1 MENIKLEK
9 ELSIL
14 KNKLIISIFITIV
27 LCIVLGVYTYP
38 ELKSV
43 SNIKNELLG
52 KISEYDTYAQKGI
65 TDITT
70 FDNLVKDPALKKL
83 LVSEEGKTFFTSQFN
98 NDTSSS
104 YDAFL
109 TEKQKHIDD
118 VKKSGVV
125 DERNNQISKVLPSY
139 TEGYEVEG
147 NMTDLAFVNYVESL
161 LRTFQ
166 LRTTSQIGIENL
178 VPVDQT
184 ETNVSTQ
191 IFYIPLKLDLVGRK
205 ADIVE
210 FLYFLQNVGLV
221 GSIDEK
227 NNNSLVF
234 YKDNL
239 VNRTIAGQR
248 RTINYNIYENKLVD
262 IESVEFNSYV
272 DNSASPRPS
281 SQLSPEGFLT
291 FVKNG
296 SEKNDEYSVIVD
308 LKFYVKGL
316 PTYKIEVFVE
326 SVIKKYR
333 EMTAQV
339 ETILGQAKNRKTMLL
354 NGNIVEIIPTLK
366 SIETYLTQL
375 QPKVNKLQDGINK
388 KVNLNTVYK
397 EASELNYELGNLD
410 QYIHSI
416 QLEDNKK

>member
-27 LCIVLGVYTYP
+27 LCIVLWVYTYP

-52 KISEYDTYAQKGI
+52 KISEYDTYAQKWI
-65 TDITT
+65 TDVTT

-83 LVSEEGKTFFTSQFN
+83 LVSEEWKTFFTSQFN

-118 VKKSGVV
+118 VKKSWVV

-139 TEGYEVEG
+139 TEWYEVEG

-166 LRTTSQIGIENL
+166 LRTTSQIWIENL

-210 FLYFLQNVGLV
+210 FLYFLQNVWLV
-221 GSIDEK
+221 WSIDEK

-281 SQLSPEGFLT
+281 SQLSPEWFLT

-339 ETILGQAKNRKTMLL
+339 ETILWQAKNRKTMLL

-397 EASELNYELGNLD
+397 EASELNYELWNLD

>member
-27 LCIVLGVYTYP
+27 LCIVLWVYTYP

-52 KISEYDTYAQKGI
+52 KISEYDTYAQKWI
-65 TDITT
+65 TDVTT

-83 LVSEEGKTFFTSQFN
+83 LVSEEWKTFFTSQFN

-118 VKKSGVV
+118 VKKSWVV

-139 TEGYEVEG
+139 TEWYEVEG

-166 LRTTSQIGIENL
+166 LRTTSQIWIENL

-191 IFYIPLKLDLVGRK
+191 IFYIPLK
-205 ADIVE
+205 
-210 FLYFLQNVGLV
+210 
-221 GSIDEK
+221 
-227 NNNSLVF
+227 
-234 YKDNL
+234 
-239 VNRTIAGQR
+239 
-248 RTINYNIYENKLVD
+248 
-262 IESVEFNSYV
+262 
-272 DNSASPRPS
+272 
-281 SQLSPEGFLT
+281 
-291 FVKNG
+291 
-296 SEKNDEYSVIVD
+296 
-308 LKFYVKGL
+308 
-316 PTYKIEVFVE
+316 
-326 SVIKKYR
+326 
-333 EMTAQV
+333 
-339 ETILGQAKNRKTMLL
+339 
-354 NGNIVEIIPTLK
+354 
-366 SIETYLTQL
+366 
-375 QPKVNKLQDGINK
+375 
-388 KVNLNTVYK
+388 
-397 EASELNYELGNLD
+397 
-410 QYIHSI
+410 
-416 QLEDNKK
+416 

>member
-27 LCIVLGVYTYP
+27 LCIVLWVYTYP

-52 KISEYDTYAQKGI
+52 KISEYDTYAQKWI
-65 TDITT
+65 TDVTT

-83 LVSEEGKTFFTSQFN
+83 LVSEEWKTFFTSQFN

-109 TEKQKHIDD
+109 TEKQKYIDD
-118 VKKSGVV
+118 VKKSWVV

-139 TEGYEVEG
+139 TEWYEVEG

-166 LRTTSQIGIENL
+166 LRTTSQIWIENL

-210 FLYFLQNVGLV
+210 FLYFLQNVWLV
-221 GSIDEK
+221 WSIDEK

-281 SQLSPEGFLT
+281 SQLSPEWFLT

-339 ETILGQAKNRKTMLL
+339 ETILWQAKNRKTMLL

-397 EASELNYELGNLD
+397 EASELNYELWNLD

>member
-14 KNKLIISIFITIV
+14 KNKLIISIFVTIV
-27 LCIVLGVYTYP
+27 LCIVLWVYTYP

-52 KISEYDTYAQKGI
+52 KISEYDTYVQKWI
-65 TDITT
+65 TDVTT

-83 LVSEEGKTFFTSQFN
+83 LVSEEWKTFFTSQFN

-104 YDAFL
+104 YDSFL

-118 VKKSGVV
+118 VKKSWVV

-139 TEGYEVEG
+139 TEWYEVEG

-166 LRTTSQIGIENL
+166 LRTTSQIWIENL
-178 VPVDQT
+178 VPIDQT

-210 FLYFLQNVGLV
+210 FLYFLQNVWLV
-221 GSIDEK
+221 WSIDEK

-248 RTINYNIYENKLVD
+248 RTLNYNIYENKLVD

-281 SQLSPEGFLT
+281 SQLSPEWFLT

-296 SEKNDEYSVIVD
+296 SEKNDEYSVIVN

-339 ETILGQAKNRKTMLL
+339 ETILWQAKNRKTMLL

-397 EASELNYELGNLD
+397 EASELNYELWNLD

>member
-27 LCIVLGVYTYP
+27 LCIVLWVYTYP

-52 KISEYDTYAQKGI
+52 KISEYDTYAQKWI

-83 LVSEEGKTFFTSQFN
+83 LVSEEWKTFFTSQFN

-118 VKKSGVV
+118 VKKSWVV

-139 TEGYEVEG
+139 TEWYEVEG

-166 LRTTSQIGIENL
+166 LRTTSQIWIENL

-210 FLYFLQNVGLV
+210 FLYFLQNVWLV
-221 GSIDEK
+221 WSIDEK

-281 SQLSPEGFLT
+281 SQLSPEWFLT

-339 ETILGQAKNRKTMLL
+339 ETILWQAKNRKTMLL

-397 EASELNYELGNLD
+397 EASELNYELWNLD

>member
-9 ELSIL
+9 ELSVL
-14 KNKLIISIFITIV
+14 KNKLIISVAVTIILFMV
-27 LCIVLGVYTYP
+27 LWIYIYP

-43 SNIKNELLG
+43 SAIKNELVG
-52 KISEYDTYAQKGI
+52 KISEYDTYAQKWI
-65 TDITT
+65 TDAGT
-70 FDNLVKDPALKKL
+70 FDSQVKDPALKKL
-83 LVSEEGKTFFTSQFN
+83 LVSEEGKTFFATQFK

-104 YDAFL
+104 YDSFL
-109 TEKQKHIDD
+109 TEKQKYIDE
-118 VKKSGVV
+118 VKKSWVV

-139 TEGYEVEG
+139 TEWYEVEG

-166 LRTTSQIGIENL
+166 LRTTSQIWIENL
-178 VPVDQT
+178 VPVDETQ
-184 ETNVSTQ
+184 TNVSTQ

-210 FLYFLQNVGLV
+210 FLYFLQNVWLV

-239 VNRTIAGQR
+239 VNRTIAGQKR
-248 RTINYNIYENKLVD
+248 MLNYNIYENKLVD

-272 DNSASPRPS
+272 DTSASPRPS
-281 SQLSPEGFLT
+281 SQLSPEWFLT

-308 LKFYVKGL
+308 LKFYVKWL

-326 SVIKKYR
+326 NVIKKYR
-333 EMTAQV
+333 EMAGQV
-339 ETILGQAKNRKTMLL
+339 ETILWQAKNRKTMLL

-375 QPKVNKLQDGINK
+375 QPKVNKLQDGVNK

-397 EASELNYELGNLD
+397 EASELNYDLWNLD

-416 QLEDNKK
+416 QIEDNKK